1 MPNDSLEAN
10 DEVKRMK
17 MFKWITL
24 NNWPIRYKLIMHFLL
39 ISILPAI
46 CLGILIALA
55 TDRIIEKQVNE
66 HTSQLI
72 GNVNKSLE
80 AYAGNLQNITYF
92 TFSVLL
98 FPIFLWILQI
108 NIQPILGEFPFSI
121 FQFFTGNNPVN
132 CIY

>member
-66 HTSQLI
+66 HTSQ
-72 GNVNKSLE
+72 
-80 AYAGNLQNITYF
+80 
-92 TFSVLL
+92 
-98 FPIFLWILQI
+98 
-108 NIQPILGEFPFSI
+108 
-121 FQFFTGNNPVN
+121 
-132 CIY
+132 